1 MGIIYRI
8 FNIESNKS
16 YIGKTSF
23 TIYDRLEQHIKDY
36 RIKDFPRYR
45 AFRKYGLDKFS
56 LEILGEFAEEE
67 LSKKEILFI
76 KEFNSYGNNGYN
88 ATLGGEGRRTIKYS
102 DKEIINHYITSKS
115 LTVTANFF
123 KIDRSSVRNTLKRN
137 DIKQYNVGLKGRIVP
152 SIRKR
157 VLCKTLNLEFQ
168 SLSDCSEYL
177 IEAGIVS
184 GKIESINSSLSKAC
198 RGARKT
204 YKKLEFTYLL

>member
-102 DKEIINHYITSKS
+102 DKEIINH
-115 LTVTANFF
+115 
-123 KIDRSSVRNTLKRN
+123 
-137 DIKQYNVGLKGRIVP
+137 
-152 SIRKR
+152 
-157 VLCKTLNLEFQ
+157 
-168 SLSDCSEYL
+168 
-177 IEAGIVS
+177 
-184 GKIESINSSLSKAC
+184 
-198 RGARKT
+198 
-204 YKKLEFTYLL
+204 